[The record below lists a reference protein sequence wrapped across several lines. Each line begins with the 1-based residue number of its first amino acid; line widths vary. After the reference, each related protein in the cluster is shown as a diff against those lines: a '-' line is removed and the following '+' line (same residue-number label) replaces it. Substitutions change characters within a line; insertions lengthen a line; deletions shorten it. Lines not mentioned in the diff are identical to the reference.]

1 MEVIKGL
8 GRRVK
13 GINTMNKV
21 SGIFFIV
28 GGLFVFLDL
37 YLGAAQWFLVL
48 MTALMGVSMICDGI
62 SKYFSEK

>member
-13 GINTMNKV
+13 GLTMNKV
-21 SGIFFIV
+21 SGIFYIV

-37 YLGAAQWFLVL
+37 YLGASQWFLVL

-62 SKYFSEK
+62 SKYFSE